1 MKNLIEE
8 IQKIKKMMGIINE
21 DSNSHNNLITESNAI
36 EMLKP
41 TGSDKLEWPKC
52 KEGQYWDIV
61 KKKCVD
67 YGFSEDLMTTPK
79 IYKDTY
85 SGIDDTFKQQQ
96 KLFYQELNDKKNS
109 DRIKIA
115 PLLEQ
120 AKDWWRKWLNDPITK
135 EKHMEMFGLSMS
147 EVETK
152 FKNYLK
158 VIDNV
163 ELVMIDRYGRRKSVF
178 AFVSDAYIDS
188 DLSHSS
194 LGHIFDKEYD
204 VLIQNGS
211 NEITAWLGSL
221 VSTVSGGNEINDC
234 RLFVPSPLL
243 GELQYYEQTFAHEIQ
258 HLLENRVGLLTST
271 EVISKSFPPKKVE
284 NDKIGLEDLKKS
296 VEVLNN
302 YRDKES
308 DGESVDLGTPE
319 ELKLDLDKGINDL
332 SSISHPKYGKI
343 SENRSKNKIKYLIDN
358 LILNSKNLGYNCDH
372 SEKTANLTEIR
383 SKLNLKPGEK
393 MDWVGV
399 LFSYWNEGWVNREQQ
414 IDTLPVYRT
423 LACWILN
430 NFSPD
435 LKTLFENLDNFA
447 MNDEKNTI
455 SPTKP
460 FNDKDLDLAHTIKK
474 FNKMIK

>member
-1 MKNLIEE
+1 
-8 IQKIKKMMGIINE
+8 
-21 DSNSHNNLITESNAI
+21 
-36 EMLKP
+36 MLKP

-67 YGFSEDLMTTPK
+67 YGFSEDETPK
-79 IYKDTY
+79 NYKDTY
-85 SGIDDTFKQQQ
+85 SGIDDSFEQQQ

-109 DRIKIA
+109 DRVKIT
-115 PLLEQ
+115 PLLER
-120 AKDWWRKWLNDPITK
+120 AKTWWRKWLSDPKTK

-188 DLSHSS
+188 DLSYSS

-271 EVISKSFPPKKVE
+271 EVVSKSFPSKKE
-284 NDKIGLEDLKKS
+284 GNDKIGLEDLKQS
-296 VEVLNN
+296 FEVLNN
-302 YRDKES
+302 YKDKES
-308 DGESVDLGTPE
+308 DEESVNLEIPE
-319 ELKLDLDKGINDL
+319 ELKLDLDKGIKDL
-332 SSISHPKYGKI
+332 SSIYKPKYGKI
-343 SENRSKNKIKYLIDN
+343 SEKKSKERIKDLIDM
-358 LILNSKNLGYNCDH
+358 LILNSNNLTYNCDY

-383 SKLNLKPGEK
+383 NKLNLKPGEK
-393 MDWVGV
+393 MDWIGV
-399 LFSYWNEGWVNREQQ
+399 LFSYWNEGWVNEKQQ
-414 IDTLPVYRT
+414 IETLPVYRT

-435 LKTLFENLDNFA
+435 LKTLFENLDNFV
-447 MNDEKNTI
+447 MNNEKNMVN
-455 SPTKP
+455 PTNP
-460 FNDKDLDLAHTIKK
+460 NNDKNLDLAHTIKK

>member
-21 DSNSHNNLITESNAI
+21 DGNSHNNLITESNAI
-36 EMLKP
+36 EMSKP
-41 TGSDKLEWPKC
+41 TGSDKLEWPEC
-52 KEGQYWDIV
+52 PEGQYWDIV
-61 KKKCVD
+61 KKKCVN
-67 YGFSEDLMTTPK
+67 YGFSEEETPK
-79 IYKDTY
+79 NYKDTY
-85 SGIDDTFKQQQ
+85 SGIDDSFKQQK
-96 KLFYQELNDKKNS
+96 KLFYQELNDTRNS
-109 DRIKIA
+109 DRAKIT
-115 PLLEQ
+115 PLLEK
-120 AKDWWRKWLNDPITK
+120 AKTWWRNWLNDPKTK
-135 EKHMEMFGLSMS
+135 SKHMEMFGISIP

-163 ELVMIDRYGRRKSVF
+163 ELVMLNRYGSNANDF
-178 AFVSDAYIDS
+178 AFVSDAYVDS
-188 DLSHSS
+188 NLEDSN

-211 NEITAWLGSL
+211 NEITAWLGAL
-221 VSTVSGGNEINDC
+221 GSTVSGGNDINDC
-234 RLFVPSPLL
+234 RVFVPSPLIGGL
-243 GELQYYEQTFAHEIQ
+243 SYYEQTFAHEIQ
-258 HLLENRVGLLTST
+258 HLLEDRVGLLTST
-271 EVISKSFPPKKVE
+271 EVISKSFPLKKEE
-284 NDKIGLEDLKKS
+284 NGKIGLEDLKKS

-302 YRDKES
+302 YRDSES
-308 DGESVDLGTPE
+308 DGGFDDLSMLE
-319 ELKLDLDKGINDL
+319 ELKLDLDKGIKDL
-332 SSISHPKYGKI
+332 SSISHPKYGKQG
-343 SENRSKNKIKYLIDN
+343 EKRSKSKIKNLIDN
-358 LILNSKNLGYNCDH
+358 LILNSKNLGYNCAH

-383 SKLNLKPGEK
+383 NKLNLKPGEK

-399 LFSYWNEGWVNREQQ
+399 LFSYWNEGWVNKEQQ

-455 SPTKP
+455 SPTEP
-460 FNDKDLDLAHTIKK
+460 FNGKDLDLAHTIKK
-474 FNKMIK
+474 FNKMIKS